1 MGPYCSFV
9 SVALGSHNLIGSRSK
24 LNLEHDKY
32 EPEEGIWSSCSYELQ
47 QAMKLGYSCD
57 VAFVGV
63 GFGATG
69 LTKFGKHENRLQFV
83 SPHLPVRLCYHDR
96 TCTKMEPFP
105 LTLWWSPHYWW
116 HPIQIWRN
124 LAFKSTMVMK
134 NTIICIS
141 REKRPSIK
149 YPPITHYCFNFL
161 QRCKVYSKKHPP
173 NWARAESFEMQ
184 HDVL

>member
-1 MGPYCSFV
+1 MEPYCSFV

-47 QAMKLGYSCD
+47 QAMKLGYVLDESRMMADSCD

-69 LTKFGKHENRLQFV
+69 STIFGKHENRLQFV
-83 SPHLPVRLCYHDR
+83 SPYLPLRLCYHDR

-105 LTLWWSPHYWW
+105 RTL
-116 HPIQIWRN
+116 
-124 LAFKSTMVMK
+124 
-134 NTIICIS
+134 
-141 REKRPSIK
+141 
-149 YPPITHYCFNFL
+149 
-161 QRCKVYSKKHPP
+161 
-173 NWARAESFEMQ
+173 
-184 HDVL
+184 